1 MDTPPLT
8 RQMRPDITIAVCRG
22 ACRLMRQ
29 AGHSVLL
36 EMPLP
41 DGRRADIFAV
51 GRGGELTIVEVKS
64 SIEDWR
70 VDDKWP
76 DYLDWCDQL
85 YVAVPVDFPQA
96 LIPEEIGLIVADAY
110 GGEVLRPSPRR
121 PVAAARRKSLL
132 IDCARLASERLARL
146 EIPDFDDK
154 HSPQGPR
161 AKRRTSPATRRA
173 PPWRPPRSD
182 PGSPRPCGCGHR
194 P

>member
-1 MDTPPLT
+1 MAPSAPSLPSP
-8 RQMRPDITIAVCRG
+8 RQARPDITLAVCRG

-36 EMPLP
+36 ELPLP

-51 GRGGELTIVEVKS
+51 ARDGGLTIVETKS
-64 SIEDWR
+64 SIDDWR

-76 DYLDWCDQL
+76 DYLNWCDLL

-110 GGEVLRPSPRR
+110 GGEILRHPPRR

-146 EIPDFDDK
+146 EDPDFIEII
-154 HSPQGPR
+154 
-161 AKRRTSPATRRA
+161 
-173 PPWRPPRSD
+173 
-182 PGSPRPCGCGHR
+182 
-194 P
+194 